1 MITNNLFTTEHR
13 QVALDVYRGKDGK
26 NSKDGKG
33 AGVAS
38 AAFHVIVFCDGSAS
52 GPAITDRIAHKTV
65 DSREW
70 RDFQR
75 NNIEYD
81 LVR

>member
-1 MITNNLFTTEHR
+1 MVINNLFTTEHR
-13 QVALDVYRGKDGK
+13 QVALNVCRGKDGQ

-38 AAFHVIVFCDGSAS
+38 AAFHFLVFCDGSAS
-52 GPAITDRIAHKTV
+52 GPAITDRIAPKTV

-70 RDFQR
+70 RDFER
-75 NNIEYD
+75 NDIEYD